1 MASEDLFGFSRKRI
15 LPLLIT
21 KLTLRQK
28 NLAFLKPTA
37 KQDLITIPKPGPNL
51 ELVDLFNPELVDS
64 IKEISVNPVWI

>member
-1 MASEDLFGFSRKRI
+1 LALAENAYFPFLVN
-15 LPLLIT
+15 

-37 KQDLITIPKPGPNL
+37 KPELITFPKPGSNL
-51 ELVDLFNPELVDS
+51 DVVDLFNPELVDP